1 MSERS
6 IRVRLTKTLGPE
18 QYPERGLFTVPPEEA
33 RQMVQGLVV
42 QLAQER
48 LEGPNGT
55 APKGEV
61 LDEATDVL
69 DDIESELE
77 RRYSGG

>member
-33 RQMVQGLVV
+33 RQMVRGLVV
-42 QLAQER
+42 QLAQEWVD
-48 LEGPNGT
+48 EPDGT

-61 LDEATDVL
+61 LDEATEVL
-69 DDIESELE
+69 DGVEAELE
-77 RRYSGG
+77 RRYSGE